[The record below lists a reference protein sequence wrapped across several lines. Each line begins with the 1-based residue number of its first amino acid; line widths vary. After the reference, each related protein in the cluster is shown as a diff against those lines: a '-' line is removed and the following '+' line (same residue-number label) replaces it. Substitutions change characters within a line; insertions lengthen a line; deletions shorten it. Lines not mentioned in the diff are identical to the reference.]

1 MKFSPRN
8 YIEVRI
14 AMAGIKL
21 ALINRQDVLFA
32 RLMTADE
39 RARAFPGG
47 SPGVDLVVFE
57 DAQGKGP
64 LMTLTT
70 PDQLTGFGAVQLGDR
85 WVFADNI
92 NLTSLQ
98 RLTNAELFH
107 YLRDNPGQPTP
118 HTRFEVQ
125 CRDVTPRTMFYPM
138 KDIDLLIAIDT
149 ARLQARKQLKAVYG
163 PEASPH
169 QPALAAFE

>member
-1 MKFSPRN
+1 MKFSPQN

-14 AMAGIKL
+14 AMAGITH

-32 RLMTADE
+32 RLMTAEE
-39 RARAFPGG
+39 RARAFPDGG
-47 SPGVDLVVFE
+47 PWVDLVVFE
-57 DAQGKGP
+57 DAQGKGA

-70 PDQLTGFGAVQLGDR
+70 PEQLVGFGALQLDDR

-92 NLTSLQ
+92 DLTSIQ
-98 RLTNAELFH
+98 KLTNAEKFH
-107 YLRDNPGQPTP
+107 YLRENPGRPTP
-118 HTRFEVQ
+118 HTRFEIE
-125 CRDVTPRTMFYPM
+125 CRDVTSRTIFTPM

-163 PEASPH
+163 PETSPH